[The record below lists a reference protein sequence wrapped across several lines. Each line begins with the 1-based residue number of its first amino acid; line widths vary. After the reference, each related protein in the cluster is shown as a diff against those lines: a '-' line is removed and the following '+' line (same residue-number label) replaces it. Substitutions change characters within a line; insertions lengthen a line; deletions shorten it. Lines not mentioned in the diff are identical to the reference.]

1 MESSPRMFDWA
12 DYSCCTMC
20 NCKKCGRRIKINRV
34 FVKEIK
40 TCQWKILGNDF
51 ALPISSPSLDYFTV
65 SFLFTYQVD
74 SFASGFYTILS
85 IIYGS
90 VAIITG
96 LLKFTFYYSS
106 CYL

>member
-1 MESSPRMFDWA
+1 MPESNLAS
-12 DYSCCTMC
+12 YIT
-20 NCKKCGRRIKINRV
+20 
-34 FVKEIK
+34 
-40 TCQWKILGNDF
+40 
-51 ALPISSPSLDYFTV
+51 SSSLDYFSV

-74 SFASGFYTILS
+74 SFASGFCTILS
-85 IIYGS
+85 IMYGS

>member
-1 MESSPRMFDWA
+1 MPESNLAF
-12 DYSCCTMC
+12 YIT
-20 NCKKCGRRIKINRV
+20 
-34 FVKEIK
+34 
-40 TCQWKILGNDF
+40 
-51 ALPISSPSLDYFTV
+51 SSSLDDFSV

-74 SFASGFYTILS
+74 SFASGFCTILS
-85 IIYGS
+85 IMYGS

>member
-1 MESSPRMFDWA
+1 MPESNLAS
-12 DYSCCTMC
+12 YIT
-20 NCKKCGRRIKINRV
+20 
-34 FVKEIK
+34 
-40 TCQWKILGNDF
+40 
-51 ALPISSPSLDYFTV
+51 SSSLDYLSV

-74 SFASGFYTILS
+74 SFASGFCTILS
-85 IIYGS
+85 IMYGS